1 MIISGLKRFANK
13 SVKLL
18 KEIKVERPMRN
29 STGFICNCNYTLLG
43 KSNYQQ
49 PLSRKVIFSNKT
61 AINWILMSQIP
72 LVYFFFAY
80 TINTELIAPSVQPS
94 PTPHYLSN
102 GVEVFLR
109 SSCLLIF

>member
-61 AINWILMSQIP
+61 AINWILMSQLLDLWHTTETFNSDTSRPAP
-72 LVYFFFAY
+72 LSQPYEQANY
-80 TINTELIAPSVQPS
+80 T
-94 PTPHYLSN
+94 
-102 GVEVFLR
+102 
-109 SSCLLIF
+109 

>member
-61 AINWILMSQIP
+61 AINWILMSQM
-72 LVYFFFAY
+72 L
-80 TINTELIAPSVQPS
+80 N
-94 PTPHYLSN
+94 HK
-102 GVEVFLR
+102 
-109 SSCLLIF
+109 